1 MVIPIITK
9 DPSAELDYGFDWLT
23 DGWLATGET
32 VITSTWTVPA
42 GLTQI
47 TTGIT
52 GGTITVVWIGGGT
65 VGTDYTLVNRIVT
78 SAGRTDE
85 RSIIIRVR
93 NR

>member
-1 MVIPIITK
+1 V
-9 DPSAELDYGFDWLT
+9 PS
-23 DGWLATGET
+23 
-32 VITSTWTVPA
+32 

-47 TTGIT
+47 TAGIT